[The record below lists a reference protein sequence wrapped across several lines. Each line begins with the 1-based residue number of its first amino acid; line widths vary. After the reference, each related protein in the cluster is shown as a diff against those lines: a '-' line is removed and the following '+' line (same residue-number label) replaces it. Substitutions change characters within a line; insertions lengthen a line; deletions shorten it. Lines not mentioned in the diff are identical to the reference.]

1 MTLDT
6 PYIILSSDTS
16 KEDEKKA
23 KMKELLNSNRSKNI
37 LLKPKNNYRNGL
49 EESNNTNSE
58 LSLSSNKKKNNVSVR
73 FNESG

>member
-16 KEDEKKA
+16 KEDEKKV
-23 KMKELLNSNRSKNI
+23 KMKELLNPNRSKNI

-73 FNESG
+73 FN